1 MSDMLK
7 HAFAYALPPIQPICS
22 IVSLG
27 YTKMET
33 AWAVMQLVQA
43 LFSEVLNAWN
53 EA

>member
-7 HAFAYALPPIQPICS
+7 HVLAYALPPIQPIRS
-22 IVSLG
+22 LVSLG

-43 LFSEVLNAWN
+43 LFSEVVND
-53 EA
+53 